1 MLDETHSYCLPNSLI
16 YPIIWST
23 RCYGLPNPMV
33 YPILWSAQSYG
44 LPNPMVC
51 PIQLEIARFVMK
63 TEWKWG
69 NPSRVNIQRSP
80 TAIEIFGQ
88 HVQCQWCSLLFGA
101 TIEATHIKASITIAK
116 IQNMWCYVMICSKST
131 TISQDSRC
139 VVSLLALRCLESTVS
154 QEVLV

>member
-1 MLDETHSYCLPNSLI
+1 MFCFQIRLRTQTRFHEQKPVKAGRR
-16 YPIIWST
+16 WKQST
-23 RCYGLPNPMV
+23 GYTLLAKIGNNNAWWNTLLLSTQFVGLPNHMI
-33 YPILWSAQSYG
+33 YQILWSTQSYG

-80 TAIEIFGQ
+80 TAIKIFGQ

-101 TIEATHIKASITIAK
+101 TIAATDLKARITSAK
-116 IQNMWCYVMICSKST
+116 IQNPKYVMF
-131 TISQDSRC
+131 
-139 VVSLLALRCLESTVS
+139 
-154 QEVLV
+154 